1 MIYLAIGYFSALLG
15 QIAFV
20 IMKKSQIQTENQ
32 PQNCSFFQL
41 KWLAGYLL
49 LIMSSALMVLILP
62 FCDLVLMSSSSA
74 AAIMFGVIL
83 SVFWLN
89 ETFVWRYDMTAV
101 LVIILGSV
109 LTVLQSNKVN

>member
-1 MIYLAIGYFSALLG
+1 MFKTLVYLATGYFSALLG

-32 PQNCSFFQL
+32 QKNCSFFEI

-49 LIMSSALMVLILP
+49 LVVSSAIMVLILP

-74 AAIMFGVIL
+74 AAIIFGVIL

-89 ETFVWRYDMTAV
+89 EPLVWRYDMTAI

-109 LTVLQSNKVN
+109 LTVL